1 MKKLM
6 LTICC
11 GFILVLSCKSVQSK
25 KRSADPI
32 DSKENAYVKN
42 IELVGRGVINTINS
56 PNVKLKSIDIG
67 DCRWTDGFWA
77 DKWKEAE
84 QVMIPHM
91 GSILKGNIG
100 HAYNNFKIAAGLK
113 EGIHKG
119 FPWHDGDFYKWMEA
133 SVYLYGV
140 NKDENILKELD
151 EIINVIAKAQQP
163 DGYLSTPIIIRED
176 LEPFEN
182 RKNHELYNSGHLLT
196 SAVIHH
202 RVTGKTNFLGIAIKH
217 ANMLYRLFQS
227 QPQHLKRFGFNQTQ
241 IMGLVELYRTTR
253 DNRYLELAE
262 IFINMRGKSI
272 IFGSN
277 STKGYPVGDMVQ
289 ERVPLRKENEAVGH
303 AVLALYYYAG
313 AADVY
318 AETGEQALIDA
329 LDRLWDNVVHKKMYI
344 TGALGQTHYGR
355 SSRKDNIEEGFAAEY
370 QMPNL
375 TAYNETC
382 ANICNSMFSNR
393 MLGIKGEAKYAD
405 IMELVLYNSALSGI
419 SLDGK
424 HYYYSNPL
432 RKIEG
437 ALNYEEMNTE
447 FPQRQPYLNC
457 FCCPPNLVRTIA
469 KSPAW
474 AYSKSSNGI
483 SVNLYGGNKLDTKL
497 LDDSKIKLKQE
508 TNYPW
513 EGQVKITVE
522 ACKNDPFEILLR
534 IPDWA
539 KGTEVRVNNN
549 PIGKVEAGSFAVI
562 ERQWKKGDIILM
574 DLPMDIKFVE
584 GHPRIEEVRNQVAL
598 KRGPVVYCLESVDL
612 PKEANIFDAY
622 LSSDKLLEA
631 IYKPNLLGGIM
642 AIEGEVLI
650 RKDNLKGMY
659 NEVQK
664 PKFKS
669 YKTQFVPY
677 FTWSNRGDEEMTV
690 FLPIIWN

>member
-6 LTICC
+6 ITICC
-11 GFILVLSCKSVQSK
+11 GFILFLSCKSVQSQ
-25 KRSADPI
+25 KRSADAV
-32 DSKENAYVKN
+32 DSKVNTYVKN
-42 IELVGRGVINTINS
+42 IEIVGRGVINTINS

-67 DCRWTDGFWA
+67 DCSWTDGFWG

-91 GSILKGNIG
+91 GSILKGDIG

-113 EGIHKG
+113 EGKHKG
-119 FPWHDGDFYKWMEA
+119 FAWHDGDFYKWMEA

-140 NKDENILKELD
+140 NKDEKIIKELD
-151 EIINVIAKAQQP
+151 EIIKVIAKAQQP
-163 DGYLSTPIIIRED
+163 DGYLSTSIIIRED

-202 RVTGKTNFLGIAIKH
+202 RVTGKTNFLEIAMKH
-217 ANMLYRLFQS
+217 ANMLYKLFQP

-241 IMGLVELYRTTR
+241 IMGLVELYRTTK

-262 IFINMRGKSI
+262 IFINMRGKTKI
-272 IFGSN
+272 IRN
-277 STKGYPVGDMVQ
+277 NITKEYSVGDMVQ
-289 ERVPLRKENEAVGH
+289 ERIPLRKESEAVGH

-344 TGALGQTHYGR
+344 TGALGQTHFGR
-355 SSRKDNIEEGFAAEY
+355 SSRKDNIEEGFMAEY

-437 ALNYEEMNTE
+437 ALNYKKMNTE

-483 SVNLYGGNKLDTKL
+483 SVNLYGGNKLDTRL

-513 EGQVKITVE
+513 EGQVKITIE
-522 ACKNDPFEILLR
+522 ACKKDPFEILLR

-539 KGTEVRVNNN
+539 KGTKVMVNNN
-549 PIGKVEAGSFAVI
+549 PIEKIEAGSFAVI
-562 ERQWKKGDIILM
+562 ERQWKKSDIILIDM
-574 DLPMDIKFVE
+574 PMDIKFVE

-612 PKEANIFDAY
+612 PKNANIFDAY
-622 LSSDKLLEA
+622 LSSDKMLEA
-631 IYKPNLLGGIM
+631 IYKPSLLGGIM

-664 PKFKS
+664 PKFES

-677 FTWSNRGDEEMTV
+677 FTWSNRGDKEMTV